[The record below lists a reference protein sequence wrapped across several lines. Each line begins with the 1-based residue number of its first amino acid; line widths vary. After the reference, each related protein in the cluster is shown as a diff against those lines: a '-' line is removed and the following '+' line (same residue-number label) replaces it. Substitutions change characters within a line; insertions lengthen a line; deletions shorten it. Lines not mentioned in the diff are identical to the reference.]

1 MTGDASSFAAAEWT
15 GSGFRLT
22 SVPVTEPAAGEVRVR
37 VSACG
42 VCLTEVH
49 FVHGYY
55 DELAAPPRLG
65 HEFAGVV
72 DAIGPE
78 ASGRPGGH
86 SGAGLAPGDLVA
98 GFDLFGG
105 FAEVVT
111 GPEAMFQALPPDLPA
126 EHGCFLEPLSCCLQ
140 AVRRGRAPAG
150 ATALVTGAGS
160 NGLLIT
166 QLLRRGGVRTI
177 VSEPDPRRRALALD
191 LGADEVVDPV
201 ATPLTDAAGG
211 MGRAGVQVAFET
223 AGRLDA
229 LQDCIDV
236 LADDGRAVVFGVNR
250 DTDVL
255 PIPLY
260 RFHRRNLSL
269 ITSFGADRETAA
281 DAAVLLPSLR
291 IEPLISHRYPLAEI
305 GAAFD
310 TARAGA
316 GLKAVVYP

>member
-1 MTGDASSFAAAEWT
+1 MSDVAPSFAAAEWT

-22 SVPVTEPAAGEVRVR
+22 VVPVAWPAAGEVRVR
-37 VSACG
+37 VGACG

-55 DELAAPPRLG
+55 DELQAPPRLG

-72 DAIGPE
+72 DATGPGVT
-78 ASGRPGGH
+78 A
-86 SGAGLAPGDLVA
+86 LAPGDLVA

-105 FAEVVT
+105 FAEIVA
-111 GPEAMFQALPPDLPA
+111 GPQALFQALPPGLPA
-126 EHGCFLEPLSCCLQ
+126 DHGCFLEPLSCCLQ

-166 QLLRRGGVRTI
+166 QLLRRDGVRTI
-177 VSEPDPRRRALALD
+177 VSEPDPRRRTLALE
-191 LGADEVVDPV
+191 LGADEAVDPAAV
-201 ATPLTDAAGG
+201 PLAEALGG
-211 MGRAGVQVAFET
+211 ADVQVAFET

-229 LQDCIDV
+229 LRDCIEV
-236 LADDGRAVVFGVNR
+236 LGDDGRAVVFGVNR

-255 PIPLY
+255 AIPLY

-269 ITSFGADRETAA
+269 ITSFGADRDTAA
-281 DAAVLLPSLR
+281 DAAAILPALR
-291 IEPLISHRYPLAEI
+291 IEPLITHRYRLAEI

-310 TARAGA
+310 AARAGA